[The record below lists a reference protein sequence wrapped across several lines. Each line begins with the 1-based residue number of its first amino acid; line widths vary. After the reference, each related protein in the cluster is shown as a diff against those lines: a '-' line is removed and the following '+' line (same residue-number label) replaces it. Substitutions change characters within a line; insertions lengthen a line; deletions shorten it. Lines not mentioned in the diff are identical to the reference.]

1 MATILTG
8 SFVSTGTQFNLALR
22 SGYDMFQMVNI
33 TDSSTATL
41 QAAANTNVMRAWG
54 SSLMA
59 PGTAFRNLK
68 TSGAATLALESMIAT
83 AGFTFYDAGN
93 PPVFAQ
99 FPVTGVTA
107 ASPAVITTT
116 GSPGYVVGD
125 TIRLTSLNGTMQ
137 PMNGL
142 LFTIDAVGGA
152 NTFTITFDASDAGIG
167 GTPATAGFAQK
178 VIPSYYSPHNV
189 VVGPTAVIATA
200 GGQLLLDLNTVPSL
214 SQAPSQYSPFL
225 RPYQPGAYIRVDLPN
240 GFGTSFGMSPSVVGL
255 LCQIVQF
262 NTQGGY
268 ATANQMQLQIVAQGN
283 PLGSPVTA
291 TGLAPLV
298 YPTGAANYRGQVPIV
313 TDIAEQVPNLSEAED
328 NTGILGITIGT
339 GVQTS
344 GVLYQW
350 FASKGYSI

>member
-8 SFVSTGTQFNLALR
+8 SFVSTGTQFNLAIR

-41 QAAANTNVMRAWG
+41 QAAANSNVMRAWG

-68 TSGAATLALESMIAT
+68 TNGSPSLVLEGMIAT
-83 AGFTFYDAGN
+83 AGFTFFDAGN
-93 PPVFAQ
+93 PPTFAQ

-116 GSPGYVVGD
+116 GAPGFVVGD

-137 PMNGL
+137 PMSGL
-142 LFTIDAVGGA
+142 LYTIDAVGGA
-152 NTFTITFDASDAGIG
+152 NTFTITFDASNGGIG

-178 VIPSYYSPHNV
+178 VIPSYFSPHNV
-189 VVGPTAVIATA
+189 VVGPTAVVSTA
-200 GGQLLLDLNTVPSL
+200 GGQLLLNLNTVPSL

-225 RPYQPGAYIRVDLPN
+225 RPYQPGAYLRVDLPS
-240 GFGTSFGMSPSVVGL
+240 GFGMTFGSSPSSVGL
-255 LCQIVQF
+255 LTQIVQF
-262 NTQGGY
+262 NTQAGY
-268 ATANQMQLQIVAQGN
+268 ATPNQVQLQIVTQGN
-283 PLGSPVTA
+283 PLTA
-291 TGLAPLV
+291 PQDAFALAALV
-298 YPTGAANYRGQVPIV
+298 YPTGAANYHGQVPLV
-313 TDIAEQVPNLSEAED
+313 TDIGETVPNLSEAED

-339 GVQTS
+339 GVQTT
-344 GVLYQW
+344 GKLYQW
-350 FASKGYSI
+350 FARKGYII